1 MYTPNDSNNHLSE
14 SEISDNNSN
23 FYNDSTE
30 TKKKGRLIY
39 EAESS
44 SCTDF
49 SKMKEERSDLANKME
64 NFENNDSNSENSS
77 NSSIKNAGKINRF
90 NIIPNTDN
98 FNKFYERN
106 DYCSKDEHSDELLIK
121 NNNETNEENI
131 FEEINNNKE
140 TNINYSIDSEERKE
154 KNKIEIEEKE
164 PNENSFKKIFED
176 KKEIIPKM
184 NYENINL
191 KPNKKKN
198 LNKNR
203 KEKEYE
209 VDEEDKNYY

>member
-39 EAESS
+39 DAESS

-77 NSSIKNAGKINRF
+77 NSSIKNAGKINPI

-121 NNNETNEENI
+121 NN
-131 FEEINNNKE
+131 KE
-140 TNINYSIDSEERKE
+140 TNINYAIDSEERKE
-154 KNKIEIEEKE
+154 KNKIEIKEKE

-191 KPNKKKN
+191 KLNKKKN